1 MGFVLSFWE
10 VGGQSVDR
18 TFAPPAVPGGYEAGR
33 KTRSLPRPESL
44 ISYWCDK
51 MKPGDVRKFK
61 HGEGNAV
68 VLAVGLWATRERDLR
83 KVLLENKC
91 WPFGEEGVETEVRS

>member
-1 MGFVLSFWE
+1 
-10 VGGQSVDR
+10 
-18 TFAPPAVPGGYEAGR
+18 
-33 KTRSLPRPESL
+33 
-44 ISYWCDK
+44 